1 MSSIRTGL
9 NLLTPTVRTG
19 RTAAVAAAIGF
30 AGIAIFE
37 IALAAGALWGHAAW
51 GGAHVHLSTAQRI
64 GSTVAV
70 VVWAAAA
77 LIVLG
82 RAGLW
87 SAGRRTRLFR
97 WGTWFLASVSGI
109 AALMNF
115 ASHSRWENL
124 IFGPAAL
131 VLTALCILVAR
142 SSTSGDRQPGA
153 DNAAGGATSEAEAA
167 AAGLEEEKAEQ
178 PSAR

>member
-1 MSSIRTGL
+1 MSSVQVRR
-9 NLLTPTVRTG
+9 NLLTPSAGTG

-30 AGIAIFE
+30 AGIAVFE
-37 IALAAGALWGHAAW
+37 IALAAGAPWGHAAW
-51 GGAHVHLSTAQRI
+51 GGAHAHLSMAQRT
-64 GSTVAV
+64 GSAVSV

-87 SAGRRTRLFR
+87 HTGRRTRLFR
-97 WGTWFLASVSGI
+97 WGTWFLAGVSGI

-115 ASHSRWENL
+115 ASNSHWENL
-124 IFGPAAL
+124 IFGPTAL

-142 SSTSGDRQPGA
+142 SAPAERQPNA
-153 DNAAGGATSEAEAA
+153 DNAAGDAPYGAGPAT
-167 AAGLEEEKAEQ
+167 AGTVEGKAGQ
-178 PSAR
+178 PSVR

>member
-1 MSSIRTGL
+1 MSSVHARL
-9 NLLTPTVRTG
+9 NLLAPTPRTG

-30 AGIAIFE
+30 AGIAVFE
-37 IALAAGALWGHAAW
+37 LALAAGAPWGHAAW
-51 GGAHVHLSTAQRI
+51 GGAHAALSAAQRT
-64 GSTVAV
+64 GSAVAV
-70 VVWAAAA
+70 VAWAGAA

-87 SAGRRTRLFR
+87 SVGRRARLFR
-97 WGTWFLASVSGI
+97 WGTWFLAGVSGI

-131 VLTALCILVAR
+131 VLAALCILVAR
-142 SSTSGDRQPGA
+142 GGPAGRQPDAG
-153 DNAAGGATSEAEAA
+153 NAGGGAPSGAEAA
-167 AAGLEEEKAEQ
+167 AGLGVEKAEQ
-178 PSAR
+178 PSVR